1 MTQTEKG
8 RCALRH
14 SVLLLLCSALAAG
27 FLFDAGEIAGLRD
40 LGGIELAV
48 LILGGIT
55 VIFKLPV

>member
-48 LILGGIT
+48 LILG
-55 VIFKLPV
+55 VEMRD